1 MRTNKS
7 ALEKIADLKDM
18 FFLENEMYPLQTLQ
32 IYVKNE
38 INITDNN

>member
-18 FFLENEMYPLQTLQ
+18 FFLENEMYPLQS
-32 IYVKNE
+32 
-38 INITDNN
+38 INFILYRSLL